1 MGDKTPPLNLRD
13 LYAVVACT
21 PLQLPQTITTNY
33 REDLGS
39 WATLFLPEDCRAGV
53 DAWAAEYAGTT
64 VLGPITREAAGR
76 VRCYDTEVTVAG
88 WAVRVCSY
96 LHADTEAVES

>member
-1 MGDKTPPLNLRD
+1 MGDQTPPLNLRD

-21 PLQLPQTITTNY
+21 PLQLPQSIVTNY

-39 WATLFLPEDCRAGV
+39 WATLFLSEDSRAGV

-64 VLGPITREAAGR
+64 KLGPISRDETEP
-76 VRCYDTEVTVAG
+76 VRGYDTEVTVAG

-96 LHADTEAVES
+96 LHVDGEAVES